1 MSTASDTSPAPRPD
15 PAHFPSYRAPS
26 TKSAPTF
33 RNGSLRQRSGSSF
46 VAEVDTYDDVRP
58 GYPAE
63 LAQEFLAS
71 LADAPLANVPKVLDV
86 GAGTG
91 KFTEL
96 FDPAAATV
104 WACDP
109 SGPMCAQLRNR
120 LGVATWQATAEAT
133 ALPASSVDG
142 VVVAQAWHWV
152 DVPAACAEL
161 DRIIRP
167 GGKVLLVWNTL
178 DVHSD
183 PWVLRLARIM
193 HSGDIHKPGFLPE
206 VATPWHVAR
215 EWRLNTTHTLRAA
228 QLHDLMHTRA
238 YWLRNGEKI
247 RARMTGNLDWYLY
260 EHTELDPSADVTLP
274 YRCDAFLLER
284 S

>member
-1 MSTASDTSPAPRPD
+1 MSSTSDLTPD

-33 RNGSLRQRSGSSF
+33 RNDSARQRSGGAF
-46 VAEVDTYDDVRP
+46 VDEVDTYDDVRP
-58 GYPAE
+58 GYPAQ
-63 LAQEFLAS
+63 LAQEFLSALTP
-71 LADAPLANVPKVLDV
+71 LADAPTVLDV

-96 FDPAAATV
+96 LDPAENTV

-120 LGVATWQATAEAT
+120 LNVATWQATAEAT
-133 ALPASSVDG
+133 ALPAESVDG

-152 DVPAACAEL
+152 DVAAASTEL
-161 DRIIRP
+161 DRILRP

-193 HSGDIHKPGFLPE
+193 HSGDIHKPCFLPE
-206 VATPWHVAR
+206 VAAPWHIAR

-228 QLHDLMHTRA
+228 ELHDLMHTRA

-260 EHTELDPSADVTLP
+260 EHTELDPAADVVLP

-284 S
+284 D